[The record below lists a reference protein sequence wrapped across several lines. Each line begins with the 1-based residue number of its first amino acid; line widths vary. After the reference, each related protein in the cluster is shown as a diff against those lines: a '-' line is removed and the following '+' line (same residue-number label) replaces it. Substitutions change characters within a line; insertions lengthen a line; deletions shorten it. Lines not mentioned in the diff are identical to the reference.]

1 MRSTGD
7 RIRQAISFELGG
19 LALVSPLGAW
29 AFDLPLADLTVVRMA
44 CAIIATVWT
53 YAYNFAF
60 DAVLQRLSGETE
72 KSIPMRVLQ
81 AVLFE
86 AGLLAM
92 LTPLMAWYL
101 GISLV
106 QTLLMDVAFAL
117 IYVLYAFVFNWVYDR
132 ILSVPARQES
142 AVTRPSSPGNEPR
155 WMAGWMKG
163 KPVGGG

>member
-1 MRSTGD
+1 MRSTRD
-7 RIRQAISFELGG
+7 RVCHAISFELGG
-19 LALVSPLGAW
+19 LVLVSPLGAW
-29 AFDLPLADLTVVRMA
+29 AFDLPLADITVVRIA

-53 YAYNFAF
+53 YAYNLAF

-117 IYVLYAFVFNWVYDR
+117 VYVLYAFVFNWAYDCIFTTSAWQGPASSKPSSYRNAPDR
-132 ILSVPARQES
+132 IAR
-142 AVTRPSSPGNEPR
+142 R
-155 WMAGWMKG
+155 MKG
-163 KPVGGG
+163 KPA

>member
-1 MRSTGD
+1 MRSTRD
-7 RIRQAISFELGG
+7 RVCHAISFELGG
-19 LALVSPLGAW
+19 LVLVSPLGAW
-29 AFDLPLADLTVVRMA
+29 AFDLPLADITVVRIA

-72 KSIPMRVLQ
+72 KSILMRILQ

-101 GISLV
+101 GISLL
-106 QTLLMDVAFAL
+106 QALLMDVAFAL
-117 IYVLYAFVFNWVYDR
+117 IYVLYAFVFNWAYDCIFRTSAWQGPASSKPSSYRNAPDR
-132 ILSVPARQES
+132 IAR
-142 AVTRPSSPGNEPR
+142 R
-155 WMAGWMKG
+155 MKG
-163 KPVGGG
+163 KPA

>member
-1 MRSTGD
+1 MRSTRD
-7 RIRQAISFELGG
+7 RVCHAISFELGG
-19 LALVSPLGAW
+19 LVLVSPLGAW
-29 AFDLPLADLTVVRMA
+29 AFDLPLADITVVRIA

-53 YAYNFAF
+53 YAYNLAF

-117 IYVLYAFVFNWVYDR
+117 VYVLYAFVFNWAYDR
-132 ILSVPARQES
+132 LLSVSAWQGP
-142 AVTRPSSPGNEPR
+142 AVTKPSSPRNAPR
-155 WMAGWMKG
+155 WIAGRMKG
-163 KPVGGG
+163 KPS

>member
-1 MRSTGD
+1 MRSTRD
-7 RIRQAISFELGG
+7 RVCHAISFELGG
-19 LALVSPLGAW
+19 LVLVSPLGAW
-29 AFDLPLADLTVVRMA
+29 AFDLPLADITVVRIA

-53 YAYNFAF
+53 YAYNLAF

-101 GISLV
+101 GISLL
-106 QTLLMDVAFAL
+106 QALLMDVAFAL
-117 IYVLYAFVFNWVYDR
+117 VYVLYAFVFNWAYDC
-132 ILSVPARQES
+132 IFTTSAWQGPAS
-142 AVTRPSSPGNEPR
+142 SKPSSYRNAPR
-155 WMAGWMKG
+155 WMVGWMKG
-163 KPVGGG
+163 KPA

>member
-1 MRSTGD
+1 MRSTRD
-7 RIRQAISFELGG
+7 RVCHAISFELGG
-19 LALVSPLGAW
+19 LVLVSPLGAW
-29 AFDLPLADLTVVRMA
+29 AFDLPLADITVMRIA
-44 CAIIATVWT
+44 CAIIATLWT
-53 YAYNFAF
+53 YLYNLAF

-117 IYVLYAFVFNWVYDR
+117 VYVLYAFVFNWAYDC
-132 ILSVPARQES
+132 IFTTSAWQGPAS
-142 AVTRPSSPGNEPR
+142 SKPSSYRNAPR
-155 WMAGWMKG
+155 WMVGWMKG
-163 KPVGGG
+163 KPA

>member
-7 RIRQAISFELGG
+7 RIRHAISFELGG

-53 YAYNFAF
+53 YAYNLAF
-60 DAVLQRLSGETE
+60 DTVLQRLSGGPG

-92 LTPLMAWYL
+92 LTPLMACYL

-106 QTLLMDVAFAL
+106 QALLMDVAFAVVF
-117 IYVLYAFVFNWVYDR
+117 VLYAFVFNWGYDR

-142 AVTRPSSPGNEPR
+142 AVTRPSSPGNAPR
-155 WMAGWMKG
+155 WIAGWMKG
-163 KPVGGG
+163 KPA

>member
-7 RIRQAISFELGG
+7 RIRHAISFELGG

-53 YAYNFAF
+53 YAYNLAF
-60 DAVLQRLSGETE
+60 DTILHRLSGGAV
-72 KSIPMRVLQ
+72 KSVPMRVLQ

-92 LTPLMAWYL
+92 LTPLMARYL

-106 QTLLMDVAFAL
+106 QALLMDVAFAVVF
-117 IYVLYAFVFNWVYDR
+117 VLYAFVFNWVYDR

-142 AVTRPSSPGNEPR
+142 AVTRPNSPGNAPR
-155 WMAGWMKG
+155 WIAGWMKG
-163 KPVGGG
+163 KPA